1 MIAPLKDNPTS
12 LEQRAFI
19 LAYIRLHG
27 RITTLEA
34 RKHGVMSPASR
45 ILELKQQG
53 YNIVGNWI
61 KETDGAGVLHRVR
74 VYTLDSGKHE

>member
-1 MIAPLKDNPTS
+1 
-12 LEQRAFI
+12 
-19 LAYIRLHG
+19 
-27 RITTLEA
+27 
-34 RKHGVMSPASR
+34 MSPASR

-61 KETDGAGVLHRVR
+61 KEMDGAGVLHRVR